1 MMIPRA
7 HGIRRK
13 LAVGVLAAASAAL
26 LVACSS
32 GAPGGDTG
40 GETGG
45 GDGSGDGKPI
55 KIALSNYFNGNIW
68 RKQMEASFETTANAN
83 PDYVSEFKI
92 VNSDGSA
99 PQQAQQIQSLVLEGY
114 DAIIIDAASP
124 TALNGAIEEACAA
137 GVTVVVF
144 DSLATADCAYKVA
157 FDYETYGVMEAEF
170 MAEQLGGKGN
180 LLMVRGLPGNTVDED
195 IYNGAQSVLADNPDM
210 NLVGEVYGEWTESTA
225 QQEVAKIIP
234 SLPELQG
241 VLTEGNDG
249 GGTLDA
255 FLQAGADPL
264 PLIIQGNS
272 GQGLQGWVNVSKE
285 DPDYKTMSIS
295 SQPSISST
303 ALWLSW
309 MLINEQNDAADVP
322 DKTIFAP
329 LLVIPEENRDAWAE
343 ALEYTEIA
351 ENPTTLE
358 QTESYVKS
366 ALDGDPI
373 KVEEPLPPAK

>member
-1 MMIPRA
+1 MIATKRF
-7 HGIRRK
+7 RRG
-13 LAVGVLAAASAAL
+13 LAFGAGVLVSAAL
-26 LVACSS
+26 LVSCAGTSS
-32 GAPGGDTG
+32 DADGGDAPS
-40 GETGG
+40 GE
-45 GDGSGDGKPI
+45 GDKPI

-68 RKQMEASFETTANAN
+68 RKQMEASFEATAEAN
-83 PDYVSEFKI
+83 SDYVSDFKV

-157 FDYETYGVMEAEF
+157 FDYETYGKLEAEF
-170 MAEQLGGKGN
+170 MAEQLDGEGD
-180 LLMVRGLPGNTVDED
+180 LLMVRGLPGNTVDDD
-195 IYNGAQSVLADNPDM
+195 IYTGVQGVLEKNPGMD
-210 NLVGEVYGEWTESTA
+210 LVGEVYGEWTESTS
-225 QQEVAKIIP
+225 QQEVAKILP
-234 SLPELQG
+234 SLPSVDG

-249 GGTLDA
+249 GGALDA
-255 FLQAGADPL
+255 FVQAGVDPL
-264 PLIIQGNS
+264 PLVIQGNS
-272 GQGLQGWVNVSKE
+272 GQGLQGWVDVASEN
-285 DPDYKTMSIS
+285 PDYKTMSIS

-309 MLINEQNDAADVP
+309 LLINEQDDAADVP

-343 ALEYTEIA
+343 YLDYTQIA

-358 QTESYVKS
+358 QTQKYVKS

-373 KVEEPLPPAK
+373 KVEQPLPPTE

>member
-1 MMIPRA
+1 MIPRTT
-7 HGIRRK
+7 GLRRK
-13 LAVGVLAAASAAL
+13 LAVGVLAASCVVSLAAC
-26 LVACSS
+26 AGGAPAGDS
-32 GAPGGDTG
+32 GASTES
-40 GETGG
+40 GET
-45 GDGSGDGKPI
+45 KPI

-68 RKQMEASFETTANAN
+68 RKQMEASFETTAKAN
-83 PDYVSEFKI
+83 PDYVSDFKI

-124 TALNGAIEEACAA
+124 TALNGAIDEACAA

-157 FDYETYGVMEAEF
+157 FDYETYGQLEAEF
-170 MAEQLGGKGN
+170 MAEQLGGKGDVM
-180 LLMVRGLPGNTVDED
+180 MVRGLPGNTVDED
-195 IYNGAQSVLADNPDM
+195 IYNGAQSVLEKHPDM
-210 NLVGEVYGEWTESTA
+210 KLVGEVYGEWTESTA

-234 SLPELQG
+234 SLPELAG

-255 FLQAGADPL
+255 FLQSGADPL

-272 GQGLQGWVNVSKE
+272 GQGLQGWAKVSAE

-303 ALWLSW
+303 ALWLAW
-309 MLINEQNDAADVP
+309 MLINKQNKAADVP

-358 QTESYVKS
+358 QTQSYVES

-373 KVEEPLPPAK
+373 KVEEPLPPKE

>member
-1 MMIPRA
+1 MILNARF
-7 HGIRRK
+7 RRVMA
-13 LAVGVLAAASAAL
+13 LGVTAVASAAL
-26 LVACSS
+26 LVSCA
-32 GAPGGDTG
+32 GGPAETAGGDAPAD
-40 GETGG
+40 GE
-45 GDGSGDGKPI
+45 DKKI

-68 RKQMEASFETTANAN
+68 RKQMEASFEATASAN
-83 PDYVSEFKI
+83 PDYVSEFKV

-157 FDYETYGVMEAEF
+157 FDYETYGVLEATY
-170 MAEQLGGKGN
+170 MAEQLEGEGD
-180 LLMVRGLPGNTVDED
+180 LLMVRGLPGNTVDDD
-195 IYNGAQSVLADNPDM
+195 IYRGVQSVLDEHPGM

-225 QQEVAKIIP
+225 QQEVAKILP
-234 SLPELQG
+234 SLPTIDG

-249 GGTLDA
+249 GGALDA
-255 FLQAGADPL
+255 FVQSGAEPL
-264 PLIIQGNS
+264 PLVIQGNS
-272 GQGLQGWVNVSKE
+272 GQGLEGWVKAADQN
-285 DPDYKTMSIS
+285 PDYKTMSIS

-309 MLINEQNDAADVP
+309 MLINDKDGATEVP
-322 DKTIFAP
+322 DKTIYAP

-343 ALEYTEIA
+343 YLDYTQIA

-358 QTESYVKS
+358 QTQTYVKS

-373 KVEEPLPPAK
+373 KVEQPLPPQG

>member
-1 MMIPRA
+1 MAKPTRTRLGRIA
-7 HGIRRK
+7 GG
-13 LAVGVLAAASAAL
+13 LLAAASATL
-26 LVACSS
+26 LVACS
-32 GAPGGDTG
+32 GTPA
-40 GETGG
+40 G
-45 GDGSGDGKPI
+45 GDGGDNAGSGGEDKPI

-68 RKQMEASFETTANAN
+68 RKQMEASFEATASAN

-124 TALNGAIEEACAA
+124 TALNGAIEEACNA

-157 FDYETYGVMEAEF
+157 FDYETYGTLETEF
-170 MAEQLGGKGN
+170 MAEQLGGQGN
-180 LLMVRGLPGNTVDED
+180 LLMVRGLPGNTVDDD
-195 IYNGAQSVLADNPDM
+195 IYKGVQSVLDENPNM
-210 NLVGEVYGEWTESTA
+210 QIVGEVYGEWTESTA
-225 QQEVAKIIP
+225 QQEVAKILP
-234 SLPELQG
+234 SLPEVQG

-249 GGTLDA
+249 GGALDA
-255 FLQAGADPL
+255 FLQAGTAPL
-264 PLIIQGNS
+264 PLVIQGNS
-272 GQGLQGWVNVSKE
+272 GQGLQGWAKVAQEN
-285 DPDYKTMSIS
+285 PDYKTMSIS

-309 MLINEQNDAADVP
+309 MLINDQNSAADVP

-329 LLVIPEENRDAWAE
+329 LLVIPEENRDAWAST
-343 ALEYTEIA
+343 LEYTEIA

-358 QTESYVKS
+358 QTQTYVQS

-373 KVEEPLPPAK
+373 KVEEPLPPSE

>member
-1 MMIPRA
+1 MKSMTTRL
-7 HGIRRK
+7 RRN
-13 LAVGVLAAASAAL
+13 LAAGVAAVASATL
-26 LVACSS
+26 LAACS
-32 GAPGGDTG
+32 GG
-40 GETGG
+40 GEADNAGG
-45 GDGSGDGKPI
+45 GEADGDQETI

-68 RKQMEASFETTANAN
+68 RKQMEASFEATAEAN
-83 PDYVSEFKI
+83 PDYVSDFKI

-124 TALNGAIEEACAA
+124 TALNGAIEEACSA

-157 FDYETYGVMEAEF
+157 FDYETYGAMEATF
-170 MAEQLGGKGN
+170 MAEGLDGEGN

-195 IYNGAQSVLADNPDM
+195 IYNGVQSVLADYPDIS
-210 NLVGEVYGEWTESTA
+210 VEGEVYGEWTNSTA
-225 QQEVAKIIP
+225 QQEVAKILP
-234 SLPELQG
+234 SLPKIDG

-249 GGTLDA
+249 GGALDA
-255 FLQAGADPL
+255 FLQAGVDPL
-264 PLIIQGNS
+264 PLVILGNS
-272 GQGLQGWVNVSKE
+272 GQGLQGWADVADK
-285 DPDYKTMSIS
+285 DPDYESMSIS

-309 MLINEQNDAADVP
+309 MLINDKDDAGSIP

-343 ALEYTEIA
+343 ALEYTAIA

-358 QTESYVKS
+358 QTQSYVES

-373 KVEEPLPPAK
+373 KVEEPLPPTE

>member
-1 MMIPRA
+1 MKSLTTGARRA
-7 HGIRRK
+7 
-13 LAVGVLAAASAAL
+13 LAIGVVASASAAL
-26 LVACSS
+26 LMGCSAPS
-32 GAPGGDTG
+32 GDAGTGGD
-40 GETGG
+40 E
-45 GDGSGDGKPI
+45 GSEGAI

-68 RKQMEASFETTANAN
+68 RKQMEASFEATAAAN
-83 PDYVSEFKI
+83 PEYISDFKI

-157 FDYETYGVMEAEF
+157 FDYETYGAMEAEF
-170 MAEQLGGKGN
+170 MAEQLDGKGN

-195 IYNGAQSVLADNPDM
+195 IYNGVQSVLAENPDM
-210 NLVGEVYGEWTESTA
+210 KLVGEVYGEWTESTA
-225 QQEVAKIIP
+225 QQEVAKILP
-234 SLPELQG
+234 SLPQIDG

-255 FLQAGADPL
+255 FLQAGALPL
-264 PLIIQGNS
+264 PLVIQGNS
-272 GQGLQGWVNVSKE
+272 GQGLQGWVTIAGEN
-285 DPDYKTMSIS
+285 PDYKTMSIS

-303 ALWLSW
+303 ALWLAW
-309 MLINEQNDAADVP
+309 LLINDEDDAKDVP

-343 ALEYTEIA
+343 ALEYTQIA

-358 QTESYVKS
+358 QTQSYVKS

-373 KVEEPLPPAK
+373 KVEEPLPPAD

>member
-1 MMIPRA
+1 MIRPA
-7 HGIRRK
+7 KGLGKK
-13 LAVGVLAAASAAL
+13 LAVGALAVASAAL
-26 LVACSS
+26 LASCS
-32 GAPGGDTG
+32 GAAPSTDTGGDAGGGGGDT
-40 GETGG
+40 
-45 GDGSGDGKPI
+45 KPI

-68 RKQMEASFETTANAN
+68 RKQMEASFETTASAN
-83 PDYVSEFKI
+83 PEYVSEFKI

-157 FDYETYGVMEAEF
+157 FDYETYGKMEAEF
-170 MAEQLGGKGN
+170 MAEQIGGQGN

-195 IYNGAQSVLADNPDM
+195 IYNGVQSVLADNPDM
-210 NLVGEVYGEWTESTA
+210 QLVGEVYGEWTESTA

-234 SLPELQG
+234 SLPELAG

-255 FLQAGADPL
+255 FLQAGTDPL

-272 GQGLQGWVNVSKE
+272 GQGLQGWVNVSNE

-309 MLINEQNDAADVP
+309 MLINDQNDAADVP

-329 LLVIPEENRDAWAE
+329 LLVIPEENRDAWAQ
-343 ALEYTEIA
+343 ALDYTEIA

-358 QTESYVKS
+358 QTETYVKS

-373 KVEEPLPPAK
+373 KVEEPLPPSE

>member
-1 MMIPRA
+1 MNSLSK
-7 HGIRRK
+7 GIRRTI
-13 LAVGVLAAASAAL
+13 AIGVVAAASATM
-26 LVACSS
+26 LVACAGSS
-32 GAPGGDTG
+32 GSTPSDDSAAGGD
-40 GETGG
+40 
-45 GDGSGDGKPI
+45 KPI

-68 RKQMEASFETTANAN
+68 RKQMEQSFEETAKAN

-124 TALNGAIEEACAA
+124 TALNGAIEEACSA
-137 GVTVVVF
+137 GVTIVVF

-157 FDYETYGVMEAEF
+157 FDYEEYGSIEAEF
-170 MAEQLGGKGN
+170 MADQLGGEGN

-195 IYNGAQSVLADNPDM
+195 IYNGVQSVLADYPGM
-210 NLVGEVYGEWTESTA
+210 EVVGEVYGEWTESTA

-234 SLPELQG
+234 SLPELAG

-255 FLQAGADPL
+255 FLQAGTNPL

-272 GQGLQGWVNVSKE
+272 GQGLEGWQKVSEE
-285 DPDYKTMSIS
+285 DADYKTMSIS

-303 ALWLSW
+303 SLWLAW
-309 MLINEQNDAADVP
+309 MLINDANDAKDVP
-322 DKTIFAP
+322 DQTIYAP

-358 QTESYVKS
+358 QTESYVQS

-373 KVEEPLPPAK
+373 KVEQPLPPAK

>member
-1 MMIPRA
+1 MTNSLGKSM
-7 HGIRRK
+7 RRRF
-13 LAVGVLAAASAAL
+13 AVGAIAAASAAL
-26 LVACSS
+26 LVGCASTDPASEPS
-32 GAPGGDTG
+32 GSGDA
-40 GETGG
+40 GG
-45 GDGSGDGKPI
+45 GDGQPI

-68 RKQMEASFETTANAN
+68 RKQMEASFEATASAN
-83 PDYVSEFKI
+83 PDYVSDFKI

-124 TALNGAIEEACAA
+124 TALNGAIEEACSA

-157 FDYETYGVMEAEF
+157 FDYETYGTLEAEF
-170 MAEQLGGKGN
+170 MAEQLGGEGN
-180 LLMVRGLPGNTVDED
+180 LVMVRGLPGNTVDDD
-195 IYNGAQSVLADNPDM
+195 IYRGVQSVLEDNPGM
-210 NLVGEVYGEWTESTA
+210 SIVGEVYGEWTESTA
-225 QQEVAKIIP
+225 QQEVAKILP
-234 SLPELQG
+234 SLPQVDG

-255 FLQAGADPL
+255 FRQAGTSPL
-264 PLIIQGNS
+264 PLVIQGNS
-272 GQGLQGWVNVSKE
+272 GQGLQGWAEVAGEN
-285 DPDYKTMSIS
+285 PDYTTMSIS

-303 ALWLSW
+303 SLWLAW
-309 MLINEQNDAADVP
+309 MLINDQNDAVDVP

-343 ALEYTEIA
+343 ALDYTAIA

-358 QTESYVKS
+358 QTATYVQS

-373 KVEEPLPPAK
+373 KVEEPLPPTE

>member
-1 MMIPRA
+1 MVNLT
-7 HGIRRK
+7 RK
-13 LAVGVLAAASAAL
+13 RLGRIAGGLLAAASATL
-26 LVACSS
+26 LVACS
-32 GAPGGDTG
+32 GTPADGGDSA
-40 GETGG
+40 
-45 GDGSGDGKPI
+45 SGDGETKAI

-68 RKQMEASFETTANAN
+68 RKQMEASFEATASAN

-124 TALNGAIEEACAA
+124 TALNGAIEEACNA

-144 DSLATADCAYKVA
+144 DSLATAECAYKVA
-157 FDYETYGVMEAEF
+157 FDYETYGTLEAEF
-170 MAEQLGGKGN
+170 MAEQLGGEGN
-180 LLMVRGLPGNTVDED
+180 LLMVRGLPGNTVDDD
-195 IYNGAQSVLADNPDM
+195 IYRGVQSVLEKNPGL

-225 QQEVAKIIP
+225 QQEVAKILP
-234 SLPELQG
+234 SLPQIDG

-249 GGTLDA
+249 GGALDA
-255 FLQAGADPL
+255 FLQAGTSPL
-264 PLIIQGNS
+264 PLVIQGNS
-272 GQGLQGWVNVSKE
+272 GQGLQGWVKVAQQ
-285 DPDYKTMSIS
+285 DPNYKTMSIS

-309 MLINEQNDAADVP
+309 LLINKQDNAADVP

-343 ALEYTEIA
+343 ALEYTQIA

-358 QTESYVKS
+358 QTQTYVKS

-373 KVEEPLPPAK
+373 KVEEPLPPSE